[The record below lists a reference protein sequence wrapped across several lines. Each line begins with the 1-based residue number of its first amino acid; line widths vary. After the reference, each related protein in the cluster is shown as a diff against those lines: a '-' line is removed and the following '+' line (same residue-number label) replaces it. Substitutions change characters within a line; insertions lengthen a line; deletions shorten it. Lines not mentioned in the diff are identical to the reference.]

1 LTSLPDGHSVTTSLV
16 LVRHGETHWNRAG
29 RIQGQTDSE
38 LTNIGI
44 RQALAMGAMLAGER
58 FDYLLSSDLGRALQT
73 AQLIAPNT
81 GLEVRIEPRFR
92 ERGFGIAEGKTY
104 AEIDLEFPEMFS
116 RIRETNP
123 EYAAPGGESRR
134 HFHERICLVMDEYAN
149 SHRGK
154 SLLVVT
160 HGGVL
165 AAIYRRVNGL
175 PIASPHKIDIPNAGY
190 NRLVHDGNRWWI
202 QKWGDVNH
210 LPDRTNSEGI

>member
-1 LTSLPDGHSVTTSLV
+1 MATTIV
-16 LVRHGETHWNRAG
+16 LVRHGETEWNRAG
-29 RIQGQTDSE
+29 RIQGHTDSE
-38 LTNIGI
+38 LTEAGV
-44 RQALAMGAMLAGER
+44 RQAEAIGGMLGGER
-58 FDYLLSSDLGRALQT
+58 FDHLLSSDLGRAMRT

-81 GLEVRIEPRFR
+81 GLEVRIESRFR

-104 AEIDLEFPEMFS
+104 AEIDREFPEMFS
-116 RIRETNP
+116 RIRDTDP

-134 HFHERICLVMDEYAN
+134 QFHERICSVMDEYAI

-165 AAIYRRVNGL
+165 AAIFRRLSGL

-190 NRLVHDGNRWWI
+190 NRLLHDGETWRI
-202 QKWGDVNH
+202 QTWGAVAH
-210 LPDRTNSEGI
+210 LSARTDGDAI